1 MASIQKIGRNKGY
14 AYKVQIRRKG
24 FSSISRI
31 FESKELAL
39 NFAKS
44 VENDREKMLAFGEVR
59 NQIKL
64 DKLVDDYFYRGYQGK
79 RPKEQRWKINYWINH
94 IGNKNIGDINRYDI
108 LSGINNLPSHYKNS
122 TINRFKA
129 AISALLTFAV
139 NEYDLK
145 DNPARLV
152 KSRPENNQRTR
163 YLSEDERKRLLKES
177 KNSSWDKFYLLIL
190 LALTTGARRSEITN
204 LKWADIDFINKTAT
218 VNQTKNGEPRVLPL
232 TNSVIN
238 EMQSFNQDFE
248 LIFHS
253 PKKPDKPYDFRKQ
266 WVKLLKMADINDFTF
281 HCIRHSTA
289 SYLAQQGVSLIEISS
304 ILGHKQIQVTMR
316 YSHLA
321 ISNKQQLIEKY
332 FGEV

>member
-1 MASIQKIGRNKGY
+1 MASIQKIERNKGY

-152 KSRPENNQRTR
+152 KSKPENNQRTR

-177 KNSSWDKFYLLIL
+177 MSSNWDKFYLLIL

-204 LKWADIDFINKTAT
+204 LKWSDIDFINKTAT

-253 PKKPDKPYDFRKQ
+253 PKTPDKPYDFRKQ
-266 WVKLLKMADINDFTF
+266 WVKLLKKADINDFTF

-321 ISNKQQLIEKY
+321 ISNKQRLIEKY
-332 FGEV
+332 FGEI

>member
-14 AYKVQIRRKG
+14 VYKVQIRRKG

-94 IGNKNIGDINRYDI
+94 IGNKNISDINRYDI

-204 LKWADIDFINKTAT
+204 LKWSDIDFINKTAT

-238 EMQSFNQDFE
+238 EMKSFNQEFE

-321 ISNKQQLIEKY
+321 ISNKQKLVEKY
-332 FGEV
+332 FGSI